1 MNRLDK
7 QEYSDLKKLTK
18 YLDKIGY
25 YSMLLVYDSGSEDQ
39 WIKCASVVSKNQKI
53 KFMIAMRPYA
63 LSPEYFAKMTIA
75 FNNIVPEKLIFNIVN
90 GWFQEQEDTLNNLLL
105 IKEQIKTAKGRSDY
119 TNLWLKKIKDIK
131 ILKKMPYIIKIGR
144 AHV

>member
-75 FNNIVPEKLIFNIVN
+75 FNNIVPEKLIFNVVN

-105 IKEQIKTAKGRSDY
+105 IKEQIKTE
-119 TNLWLKKIKDIK
+119 
-131 ILKKMPYIIKIGR
+131 IGR

>member
-53 KFMIAMRPYA
+53 KF
-63 LSPEYFAKMTIA
+63 SNK
-75 FNNIVPEKLIFNIVN
+75 KLYLASFTYDTLIYFNI
-90 GWFQEQEDTLNNLLL
+90 
-105 IKEQIKTAKGRSDY
+105 SSS
-119 TNLWLKKIKDIK
+119 
-131 ILKKMPYIIKIGR
+131 
-144 AHV
+144 